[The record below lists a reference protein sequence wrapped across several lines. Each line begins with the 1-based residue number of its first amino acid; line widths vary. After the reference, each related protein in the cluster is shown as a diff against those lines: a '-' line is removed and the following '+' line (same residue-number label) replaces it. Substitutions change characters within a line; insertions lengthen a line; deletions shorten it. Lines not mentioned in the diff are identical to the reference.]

1 MKVTVSFRHLEH
13 TPALD
18 ERIHEKSEKIAKY
31 LDGNLHLKWSCEV
44 RDGREH
50 YAEIEVLGP
59 GFDFHAEAHSENLY
73 KTIDLAVAKIEK
85 QVQKKKEKM
94 RNRKKMPHK
103 DIEILD
109 PESAWLEHESDID
122 DMAS

>member
-1 MKVTVSFRHLEH
+1 MKVTVSFRHLDH

-18 ERIHEKSEKIAKY
+18 ERIQEKSEKIAKY

-44 RDGREH
+44 KDGREH
-50 YAEIEVLGP
+50 YAEVEVLGP
-59 GFDFHAEAHSENLY
+59 KFDYHAKAHSDSLY
-73 KTIDLAVAKIEK
+73 KTIDLVVAKIEK

-94 RNRKKMPHK
+94 LNKKKMPHK
-103 DIEILD
+103 DMEILD
-109 PESAWLEHESDID
+109 PNDAWMDYD